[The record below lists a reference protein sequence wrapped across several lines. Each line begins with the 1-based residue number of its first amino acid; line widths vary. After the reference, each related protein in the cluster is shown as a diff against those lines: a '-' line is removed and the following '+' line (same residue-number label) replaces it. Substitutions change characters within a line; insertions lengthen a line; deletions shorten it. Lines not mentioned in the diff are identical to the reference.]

1 LRLEF
6 KFSGS
11 RFLFIEGIPM
21 QRKQFMR
28 TLLGLGMGLSC
39 LAAQA
44 QNKPLEWVVG
54 YPAGGGSDVVA
65 RLLADAMSKSLG
77 RPIIVTNKPGAG
89 TNIAAEY
96 VARSR
101 DLGNVMFTADFA
113 TLAANPTLFG
123 KLNYNAEKDFAPV
136 GLLVRFPMFLVVSNS
151 VPANNLKEFSA
162 WAKAQKESVNWG
174 SAGLG
179 SPHHLVGE
187 LFRER
192 SGLPLTH
199 VPYKGAAPGVQDVV
213 GGQIAAM
220 WLDSAT
226 AYPFI
231 NGQKLKALA
240 VASPKRL
247 AVMPEVPTVA
257 EQGIKGFEAYAWQGL
272 VVPVGTPPEV
282 THKLAEALQSALSQT
297 AIKARMQAMGLEPM
311 PGTPA
316 QMAAF
321 AKAEREK
328 WGGVITR
335 IGVRLD

>member
-1 LRLEF
+1 
-6 KFSGS
+6 
-11 RFLFIEGIPM
+11 M
-21 QRKQFMR
+21 QRKQFLNA
-28 TLLGLGMGLSC
+28 LLGLGMVFSGLS
-39 LAAQA
+39 AQA
-44 QNKPLEWVVG
+44 QGKPLEWVVG

-65 RLLADAMSKSLG
+65 RMLADAMSKSLG

-101 DLGNVMFTADFA
+101 EVGNVMLTADFA
-113 TLAANPTLFG
+113 TLAANPTLFT

-136 GLLVRFPMFLVVSNS
+136 GLLVRFPMFLVVSNT
-151 VPANNLKEFSA
+151 VPVKNLKEFSA

-187 LFRER
+187 LFREK

-199 VPYKGAAPGVQDVV
+199 VPYKGAAPAVQDVV
-213 GGQIAAM
+213 GGQIPAM
-220 WLDSAT
+220 WLDSAV

-231 NGQKLKALA
+231 NGQKLRAIA

-247 AVMPEVPTVA
+247 AVMPEIPTVA
-257 EQGIKGFEAYAWQGL
+257 EQGVKGFEAYAWQGL
-272 VVPVGTPPEV
+272 VVPASTPAETV
-282 THKLAEALQSALSQT
+282 NKLSEALQGALGQT
-297 AIKARMQAMGLEPM
+297 AIKARMQAMGLEAM

-321 AKAEREK
+321 AKSEREK

-335 IGVRLD
+335 IGVKLD